1 MFVMLVLNNEVSWKV
16 ILSDRICIRFALGLS
31 EEIFLLGTLFPIFPL
46 EYHFSGL

>member
-1 MFVMLVLNNEVSWKV
+1 MFVMLVLSNEVSWKV
-16 ILSDRICIRFALGLS
+16 ILSDRIYIRFALGLS